1 MIRYAIP
8 EDAKSISDIRIN
20 GWKSAYRGIVEDE
33 YLNNMDYENGYNR
46 FYERLSNKKDNERI
60 VVYEDEN
67 KNILGFAVFVN
78 LSDPEYDCELQ
89 GLYIEPNNK
98 GKGIGSQLMNYV
110 ISYFKNNNKK
120 TMIVYCLKENHD
132 SRKFYEKHNGI
143 LCGEEDKEI
152 GGNIL
157 RVVGYKYNL

>member
-1 MIRYAIP
+1 MP

-20 GWKSAYRGIVEDE
+20 GWKSAYRGIMKDE
-33 YLNNMDYENGYNR
+33 YLNNIDYEVGRNR
-46 FYERLSNKKDNERI
+46 FYERLSNINYNEKI
-60 VVYEDEN
+60 IVYEDEN
-67 KNILGFAVFVN
+67 KTILGFAVFIN
-78 LSDPEYDCELQ
+78 LLDQKYDCELQ

-110 ISYFKNNNKK
+110 INYFKNNNKK
-120 TMIVYCLKENHD
+120 SMIIYCLKENYA

-143 LCGEEDKEI
+143 LSEEEDKEI
-152 GGNIL
+152 GGNIH